1 MFRRLIIFTLFLPFF
16 VHLHAQKS
24 FVQELDATDLP
35 DTIKI
40 NRLNDH
46 AWELLRKFP
55 DSTDLIARDA
65 ILRSVQADS
74 FTKGLIN
81 AHVILGALNKDRGFF
96 GSSVEHYMQALPLA
110 EKAGDFL
117 RVSGCLNN
125 LGSVYQAQGN
135 YSKALATFQQ
145 SLEIEKAN
153 NADKAQISIRLYN
166 IGESFLKLDSL
177 DEAYA
182 YYYQSLLLESEL
194 NSQEGIF
201 YARLGIGQVDTRKQN
216 FGKAEEEL
224 MKALQIGQALEN
236 GFGVCET
243 EIALG
248 NLELQKR
255 KPSSALKWL
264 EPALQKTQAQG
275 YRSLEIEATTLI
287 AEAFEEAGNYDQ
299 AIQFHKRAF
308 ELKELLNSSEVN
320 SRIAEFQMKYE
331 LEKKEQVLAL
341 ALKENELNESEVKYQ
356 TKLKNYLLFTVILA
370 ALLILFNLRRNKRQR
385 RPK

>member
-1 MFRRLIIFTLFLPFF
+1 M
-16 VHLHAQKS
+16 
-24 FVQELDATDLP
+24 ELADS
-35 DTIKI
+35 IKI

-46 AWELLRKFP
+46 AWEMLRKFP
-55 DSTDLIARDA
+55 DSTDRLAHDA
-65 ILRSVQADS
+65 IQRAVAADS
-74 FTKGLIN
+74 FSKGLIN
-81 AHVILGALNKDRGFF
+81 AHVILGALNKDRGFY

-135 YSKALATFQQ
+135 YSKALSTFQQ
-145 SLEIEKAN
+145 SLGIEKAN
-153 NADKAQISIRLYN
+153 KGDKSQISIRLYN

-194 NSQEGIF
+194 KSQEGIF

-216 FGKAEEEL
+216 FKKAEEEL
-224 MKALQIGQALEN
+224 QKALSIGKELNN

-243 EIALG
+243 EIAMG
-248 NLELQKR
+248 NMVLQRGEPDRALEWLQ
-255 KPSSALKWL
+255 
-264 EPALQKTQAQG
+264 PALLTTQEKG
-275 YRSLEIEATTLI
+275 FRSLEIEATSLI
-287 AEAFEEAGNYDQ
+287 AEAYEVKGKYPEA
-299 AIQFHKRAF
+299 IRFHKRAF
-308 ELKELLNSSEVN
+308 ELREILNSSEVN

-341 ALKENELNESEVKYQ
+341 ALKENELKASEVKYQ
-356 TKLKNYLLFTVILA
+356 TKLKNYLLFTVIFAVFLIFMN
-370 ALLILFNLRRNKRQR
+370 LLKSRRQR
-385 RPK
+385 RAS